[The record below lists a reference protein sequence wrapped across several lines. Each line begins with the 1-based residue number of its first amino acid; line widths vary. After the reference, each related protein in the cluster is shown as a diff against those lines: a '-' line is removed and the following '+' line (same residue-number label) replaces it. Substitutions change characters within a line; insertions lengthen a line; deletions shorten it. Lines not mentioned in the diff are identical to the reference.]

1 MGIWDYISSTSSS
14 VIQNTPDLTTV
25 KGWGSSSYGYGCAA
39 VAKVDDVVRMKVI
52 QFTQDEEARSKIGRI
67 ATNSAKT
74 ATFLAFEEGL
84 KTIPGGALFYK
95 ILSQSLHDEKK
106 YGGNEVE
113 TKELR
118 AKISKME
125 EEFTEYKKLIG
136 RAEIHKPFA
145 DFKPEKS
152 SSFERNV
159 DIKPEDAIRVFMMKE
174 SMGRQFLDDLIVP
187 NVRITRMK
195 SK

>member
-84 KTIPGGALFYK
+84 KTIPVEEGDLNLGFPHKGDQEMPLNYK
-95 ILSQSLHDEKK
+95 VFGRKSIRWSVIL
-106 YGGNEVE
+106 
-113 TKELR
+113 
-118 AKISKME
+118 
-125 EEFTEYKKLIG
+125 
-136 RAEIHKPFA
+136 
-145 DFKPEKS
+145 
-152 SSFERNV
+152 
-159 DIKPEDAIRVFMMKE
+159 
-174 SMGRQFLDDLIVP
+174 
-187 NVRITRMK
+187 
-195 SK
+195 